1 MILIRKHN
9 RIVILQID
17 SKQTKSIKKQELDKK
32 MWGKVEQC
40 GGKCVSLNPNSF
52 INKNACDF

>member
-9 RIVILQID
+9 RIVVLRID

-32 MWGKVEQC
+32 C
-40 GGKCVSLNPNSF
+40 GEKWSNVGENVYL
-52 INKNACDF
+52 

>member
-17 SKQTKSIKKQELDKK
+17 SKQAKSIKNKSLIKNVGK
-32 MWGKVEQC
+32 SGAMWGKMCILE
-40 GGKCVSLNPNSF
+40 PEF
-52 INKNACDF
+52 IYK

>member
-17 SKQTKSIKKQELDKK
+17 SKQAKSIKNKSLIKK
-32 MWGKVEQC
+32 SGEKWSNVGENVY
-40 GGKCVSLNPNSF
+40 L
-52 INKNACDF
+52 